1 MQRRFPVAAACGL
14 LLILTLPTAA
24 RADNWA
30 EAGKLLRQAN
40 KQCTGKEPE
49 KALPL
54 YDQAL
59 QAKVLPQ
66 IHLAYGECLQKVGKC
81 ARAIEQFEK
90 FLKMVRSRHNREQ
103 AKMLIKA
110 CKDQLDDEAARQQ
123 PRPTT
128 VPAEQAPTIEQ
139 PPDLRA
145 LAATRPAPRP
155 RPQRRRLSP
164 VYFWTGVGVTAA
176 LLVVGTATGV
186 VALKKSDR
194 FNDLKTPYGELGGL
208 QDTGQALTLTSTIT
222 FAVGGAA
229 AVATTVLFFYTRFK
243 RAETVSAAP
252 VPGGAV
258 VVLGGRF

>member
-1 MQRRFPVAAACGL
+1 MRPALPVACGL
-14 LLILTLPTAA
+14 LLTLSLPAPA
-24 RADNWA
+24 RADSWA
-30 EAGKLLRQAN
+30 QAGKLLRQAT
-40 KQCTGKEPE
+40 KVCAGKEPE

-54 YDQAL
+54 YEQAL
-59 QAKVLPQ
+59 EAKVLPQ

-81 ARAIEQFEK
+81 AKAVEQFEK
-90 FLKMVRSRHNREQ
+90 FLKMVRSRHNRDQ
-103 AKMLIKA
+103 GKMLIKA
-110 CKDQLDDEAARQQ
+110 CKDQLDEEAARQP

-128 VPAEQAPTIEQ
+128 VPAEQAPTVEQ

-145 LAATRPAPRP
+145 LTASRPAPRP
-155 RPQRRRLSP
+155 KPPRRRLSP

-186 VALKKSDR
+186 VALQKSDR
-194 FNDLKTPYGELGGL
+194 FNDLKTPYGELKGL
-208 QDTGQALTLTSTIT
+208 QDTGQTLTLTSTIT

-252 VPGGAV
+252 VPGGTV